1 LIYTPEELFA
11 AEQALMDRIFM
22 GGTDVLIHLEMGWMD
37 HKRDNENIIPTF
49 FTESITISAG
59 YTNPCPVK

>member
-22 GGTDVLIHLEMGWMD
+22 GGTDVLIHLEMGRMD
-37 HKRDNENIIPTF
+37 HKRDNKNFIPAF
-49 FTESITISAG
+49 FTKSKTILAG
-59 YTNPCPVK
+59 YNNPCPVK